1 MKSRL
6 HIPLYVRIL
15 GLLVLNAAVLG
26 GVFYLLL
33 RLQFGS
39 GLGSALGR
47 MAAGRIQDVAAS
59 AHVRLSGTERAR
71 WDDALAEYA
80 RTYGLKVS
88 LVGGDGARLAGADLE
103 IPAAV
108 RAEMQSMTEH
118 LPRGG
123 PPGGR
128 RPPPPPRDEAM
139 DPLAEWFDA
148 APAPPPQRPE
158 LAGDARR
165 MGTFLQAAAGPDG
178 RYWAGALLRPL
189 SREPRAAPA
198 FLILASPS
206 ITGNGLFFDL
216 QPWLWGGFGGLALSA
231 LLWLPLMRGITRA
244 IREAMRATEAVACG
258 RFDVRVDSS
267 RRDEL
272 GRLGAAVNHMA
283 EQLGGYVRG
292 QKRFIG
298 DIAHELCSPIAR
310 MEVGLAILEQGVAE
324 AQHERLQGVRGEL
337 HDLSQMVGELLQ
349 FSKTALGADAAP
361 LEAVPL
367 RPLLEEAAVREGV
380 PPAWLRWQGDDALR
394 VLGRPEL
401 LKRAF
406 GNVIRNARLHAPQSP
421 CLEIEAGLRQAKV
434 CVRLSDRGPGVPEA
448 DLPRLF
454 DPFFRVDTARA
465 AETGGSGLGL
475 AIVRTCVEA
484 CGGSVTARN
493 RPGDGFE
500 VEFQLQAAPATAAA
514 G

>member
-1 MKSRL
+1 MKPHL
-6 HIPLYVRIL
+6 PIPLYLRIL

-47 MAAGRIQDVAAS
+47 MAAGRIQDVAES
-59 AHVRLSGTERAR
+59 AHARLSGTERAR

-80 RTYGLKVS
+80 RSYGLNVS
-88 LVGGDGARLAGADLE
+88 LVGGDGARLAGAALQ
-103 IPAAV
+103 IPDAV
-108 RAEMQSMTEH
+108 RAEMQAMAEH

-128 RPPPPPRDEAM
+128 RPPPPRGDDL
-139 DPLAEWFDA
+139 DPLSEWFDA
-148 APAPPPQRPE
+148 APAPPPQRPGPD
-158 LAGDARR
+158 GDARR
-165 MGTFLQAAAGPDG
+165 MGTFLQAASGPDG

-244 IREAMRATEAVACG
+244 IREAMRATEAVARG

-310 MEVGLAILEQGVAE
+310 MEVGLAILDQGVAE
-324 AQHERLQGVRGEL
+324 AQRERLQAVRGEL
-337 HDLSQMVGELLQ
+337 HDLSTMVGELLQ

-367 RPLLEEAAVREGV
+367 RPLIEEAAAREGV
-380 PPAWLRWQGDDALR
+380 QPAWLRWQGEDALR

-406 GNVIRNARLHAPQSP
+406 GNVIRNALLHAPQSP
-421 CLEIEAGLRQAKV
+421 CLEIETGVRQAKV

-484 CGGSVTARN
+484 CGGSVIARN

-500 VEFQLQAAPATAAA
+500 VEFQLQAATAAA